1 MGEKLLALDPKR
13 RKFVEEFRISLNAT
27 QAAIK
32 AGYSLKTAR
41 QQGSRLLTFVD
52 IQEAL
57 AEVQAEDGERCRVE
71 ADRVIGELATLA
83 FINMDDYM
91 RIGQA
96 GEPFV
101 DLSATTR
108 AQKAGLLAFKHREYK
123 EGRGEDARDVCEVE
137 IRLNPAKFNA
147 LIKLGEHVGL
157 FRKDGGKVIDGNAID
172 LAQIKAREQMS
183 GFCMVRPQFEETLPY
198 QSRGGQRVI
207 GIITVQKK

>member
-1 MGEKLLALDPKR
+1 M
-13 RKFVEEFRISLNAT
+13 
-27 QAAIK
+27 
-32 AGYSLKTAR
+32 KTAR

-71 ADRVIGELATLA
+71 ADRIIGELATLA

-91 RIGQA
+91 RIGQG

-108 AQKAGLLAFKHREYK
+108 AQKAGLLAFKHKEYK

-137 IRLNPAKFNA
+137 IRLIPAKFNA
-147 LIKLGEHVGL
+147 LVKLGEHVGL
-157 FRKDGGKVIDGNAID
+157 FRKDGGKVIDGDVID
-172 LAQIKAREQMS
+172 IAKIEAREKMRIEKLEEIAARYLPAPKTEKAAKPSS
-183 GFCMVRPQFEETLPY
+183 G
-198 QSRGGQRVI
+198 
-207 GIITVQKK
+207 KAA